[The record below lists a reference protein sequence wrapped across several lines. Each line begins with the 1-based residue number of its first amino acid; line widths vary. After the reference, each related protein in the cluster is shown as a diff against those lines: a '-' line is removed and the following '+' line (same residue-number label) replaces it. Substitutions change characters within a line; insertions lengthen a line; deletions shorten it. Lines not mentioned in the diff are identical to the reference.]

1 MIRRT
6 LIAALAV
13 LALSSS
19 ALSGQAW
26 AADPDHPHVSIVTTK
41 GTIVVELEAKKAPVT
56 VKNFLH
62 YVDTQKFDNTVFYR
76 ALRYAPGQGLVQ
88 AGGGE
93 RPYSP
98 IAHESTK
105 KTGLS
110 NVDGTI
116 SMARY
121 APGTASEDFFICVGD
136 MTFLDAGKDPSGD
149 NLGFAAFGHVVS
161 GMDVVKSILSGKTVA
176 HKKGDDNMQGQMLA
190 APVKIVS
197 ARRVP

>member
-13 LALSSS
+13 LCLSNP
-19 ALSGQAW
+19 AQ
-26 AADPDHPHVSIVTTK
+26 AADPDHPRVSIVTTK
-41 GTIVVELEAKKAPVT
+41 GAIVVELEAKKAPIT
-56 VKNFLH
+56 VRNFLH
-62 YVDTQKFDNTVFYR
+62 YVDTKKFDDTVFYR
-76 ALRYAPGQGLVQ
+76 ALRYAPDQGLVQ

-93 RPYSP
+93 RPYAP

-110 NVDGTI
+110 NTDGTI

-121 APGTASEDFFICVGD
+121 APGTAAEDFFICVGD

-161 GMDVVKSILSGKTVA
+161 GMDVVKAILSGKTVQ
-176 HKKGDDNMQGQMLA
+176 HKKGDDNMKGQMLA
-190 APVKIVS
+190 QPVKIVT
-197 ARRVP
+197 ARRVS

>member
-6 LIAALAV
+6 LVAALAV
-13 LALSSS
+13 LVLSQP
-19 ALSGQAW
+19 AR
-26 AADPDHPHVSIVTTK
+26 AADPDHPRVSIVTTK
-41 GTIVVELEAKKAPVT
+41 GTIVVELEARKAPIT

-62 YVDTQKFDNTVFYR
+62 YVDTKKFDNTVFYR
-76 ALRYAPGQGLVQ
+76 ALRYAPDQGLVQ

-93 RPYSP
+93 RPYAP

-110 NVDGTI
+110 NIDGTI

-121 APGTASEDFFICVGD
+121 APGTAAEDFFICVGD

-161 GMDVVKSILSGKTVA
+161 GMDVVKSILSGKTVL
-176 HKKGDDNMQGQMLA
+176 HKKGDDNMKGQMLA
-190 APVKIVS
+190 QPVKIVS

>member
-1 MIRRT
+1 MIRRS

-13 LALSSS
+13 LALSHP
-19 ALSGQAW
+19 AL
-26 AADPDHPHVSIVTTK
+26 AADPDHPRVSIVTTK

-76 ALRYAPGQGLVQ
+76 ALRYTPEQGLVQ

-161 GMDVVKSILSGKTVA
+161 GMDVVRSILAGKTVQ
-176 HKKGDDNMQGQMLA
+176 HKKGDDNMKGQMLA

>member
-1 MIRRT
+1 MRRRV
-6 LIAALAV
+6 LLGLMAAACMFTSPV
-13 LALSSS
+13 H
-19 ALSGQAW
+19 
-26 AADPDHPHVSIVTTK
+26 AADPAHPRVSIVTSK
-41 GTIVVELEAKKAPVT
+41 GTVVVELEAEKAPIT

-62 YVDTQKFDNTVFYR
+62 YVDTHKFDGTVFYR
-76 ALRYAPGQGLVQ
+76 ALRYDANTGLVQ

-93 RPYSP
+93 RPYAP

-121 APGTASEDFFICVGD
+121 APGTAAEDFFICVGD
-136 MTFLDAGKDPSGD
+136 MSFLDAGKDPKGD

-161 GMDVVKSILSGKTVA
+161 GMDVVKSILGGKVVA
-176 HKKGDDNMQGQMLA
+176 HKKGDVNMQGQMLA
-190 APVKIVS
+190 APVKIITVS
-197 ARRVP
+197 RVN

>member
-1 MIRRT
+1 MLRRT
-6 LIAALAV
+6 LIAAFAV
-13 LALSSS
+13 FALSQPAS
-19 ALSGQAW
+19 
-26 AADPDHPHVSIVTTK
+26 AADPDHPRVGIVTTK
-41 GTIVVELEAKKAPVT
+41 GTIVIELEAKKAPVT
-56 VKNFLH
+56 VRNFLH

-76 ALRYAPGQGLVQ
+76 ALRYAPNQGLVQ

-93 RPYSP
+93 RPYAP

-110 NVDGTI
+110 NTDGAI

-161 GMDVVKSILSGKTVA
+161 GMDVVKAILAGKTVL
-176 HKKGDDNMQGQMLA
+176 HKKGDDNMKGQMLA
-190 APVKIVS
+190 QPVKIVT

>member
-13 LALSSS
+13 LALSQPAS
-19 ALSGQAW
+19 
-26 AADPDHPHVSIVTTK
+26 AADPDHPRVSLVTTK
-41 GTIVVELEAKKAPVT
+41 GTIVIELEAKKAPIT

-93 RPYSP
+93 RPYAP

-110 NVDGTI
+110 NVDGTV

-136 MTFLDAGKDPSGD
+136 MTFLDAGRDPSGD

-161 GMDVVKSILSGKTVA
+161 GMDVVKSILSGKTVL
-176 HKKGDDNMQGQMLA
+176 HKKGDDNMKGQMLA
-190 APVKIVS
+190 QPVKIVS
-197 ARRVP
+197 ARRLP

>member
-6 LIAALAV
+6 LLLALAAFC
-13 LALSSS
+13 LSRPAL
-19 ALSGQAW
+19 
-26 AADPDHPHVSIVTTK
+26 AADPDHPRVSIETTK
-41 GTIVVELEAKKAPVT
+41 GTIVVELEARKAPVT
-56 VKNFLH
+56 VRNFLH
-62 YVDTQKFDNTVFYR
+62 YVDTKKFDNTVFYR
-76 ALRYAPGQGLVQ
+76 ALRYGPEAGLVQ

-93 RPYSP
+93 RPYAP

-110 NVDGTI
+110 NTDGTL

-121 APGTASEDFFICVGD
+121 APGTAAEDFFICVGD

-161 GMDVVKSILSGKTVA
+161 GMDVVRSILAGKTVL
-176 HKKGDDNMQGQMLA
+176 HKKGDDNMKGQMLA
-190 APVKIVS
+190 QPIKIVS
-197 ARRVP
+197 ARRLP